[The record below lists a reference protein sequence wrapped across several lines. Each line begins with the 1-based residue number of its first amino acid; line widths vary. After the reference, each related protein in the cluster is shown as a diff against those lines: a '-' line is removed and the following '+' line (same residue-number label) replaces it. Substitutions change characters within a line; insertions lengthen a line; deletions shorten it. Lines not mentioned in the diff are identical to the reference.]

1 MECFEKIMEILAL
14 NAISLISNFIP
25 HTLYITLYIK
35 SNRTKTNY

>member
-25 HTLYITLYIK
+25 HTIPIDIMHKFLVAST
-35 SNRTKTNY
+35 